1 MSPLDDAEKIAQLER
16 QLAELSKL
24 VMASK
29 PKEPKKRTPK
39 EFGEKPVKTTVLAP
53 NTYVKVMSLVHNPL
67 NLSTR
72 QHGKGK
78 TFRFEE
84 FGVIKPMFYSELLEV
99 IENHP
104 NFFNAGYFY
113 ILDGRVIEENNWHE
127 IYSKILTKEQMEMIF
142 ENSSNAIAL
151 FTGANEKQQKLIS
164 DYFIDRMVN
173 NLPVDRNLV
182 AELSKISGIDI
193 NKRVEAIS
201 SPNQK

>member
-1 MSPLDDAEKIAQLER
+1 MSPLDDDEKIEKLEKE
-16 QLAELSKL
+16 LAELKEMIQKSKKR
-24 VMASK
+24 S
-29 PKEPKKRTPK
+29 PKEVGERTIKKQP
-39 EFGEKPVKTTVLAP
+39 LAP

-72 QHGKGK
+72 PHGRGK

-84 FGVIKPMFYSELLEV
+84 FGNIKSMFYSELLEV

-113 ILDGRVIEENNWHE
+113 ILDDRVIEENNWHDV
-127 IYSKILTKEQMEMIF
+127 YSKILSKEQMEMIF
-142 ENSSNAIAL
+142 ENSSSAIAL
-151 FTGANEKQQKLIS
+151 FSGANEKQQKLIA
-164 DYFIDRMVN
+164 DYFIDKMVN

-182 AELSKISGIDI
+182 AELSRISGIDI

-201 SPNQK
+201 IPVQK